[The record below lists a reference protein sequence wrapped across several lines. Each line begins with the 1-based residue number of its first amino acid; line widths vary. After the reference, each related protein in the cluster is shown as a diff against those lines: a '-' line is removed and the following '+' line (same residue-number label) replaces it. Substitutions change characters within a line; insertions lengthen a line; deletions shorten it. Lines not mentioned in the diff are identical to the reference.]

1 MKAMPHR
8 SVAII
13 GGGLAGGLVARQ
25 LARQRIDTV
34 VLERGGDRHG
44 GAEGRLPTQRD
55 ELRWD
60 VRTGLMQ
67 NAATETYTFRRE
79 SSATS
84 HPMRRLTAF
93 LPGSGVGGAGSHW
106 NGQ

>member
-60 VRTGLMQ
+60 VRT
-67 NAATETYTFRRE
+67 
-79 SSATS
+79 
-84 HPMRRLTAF
+84 
-93 LPGSGVGGAGSHW
+93 
-106 NGQ
+106 